1 MLCIDFEIKNMP
13 KKKEKRKH
21 ENMSK
26 ISEKKVHSKP
36 NKDHCSTMSFL
47 LRFLHSKIIKCQRSG
62 Y

>member
-1 MLCIDFEIKNMP
+1 MP
-13 KKKEKRKH
+13 KKKEEERKH

-26 ISEKKVHSKP
+26 ISEKKVYSKP